1 MASPAHE
8 AVMGPRLDALKNV
21 FGAGSR
27 IPLPREAHDDVLVTV
42 PPPSIRTNDI
52 FMKDQRVR
60 AHYKGGAF

>member
-42 PPPSIRTNDI
+42 PPRVSAQTIF